1 MATKHTKFSLGMAS
15 ILDDKIKETLEKIAI
30 VENLSR
36 KKFLW
41 QFIQGLVIIRK
52 VQFNEVAT
60 VLNNE
65 VQASS
70 NERRIQAFFEKV
82 ELNYEAVAVLLCL
95 FLPKGKVIL
104 SMDRTDWK
112 FGTIEINILV
122 VVARCGNIGLPLYFE
137 MLDNKR
143 GNSSTID
150 RQNIM
155 EKCIKLLE
163 FKGIESV
170 VMDREF
176 IGHSWLKYLK
186 NNGIDFC
193 VRVPKNHFIT
203 LKNECTYTIEEL
215 LSICKERFYH
225 DVRVDGVWV
234 NLHIKSLSNGEFL
247 YLIGTFPAKQLGDL
261 YRKRWCIET
270 FFQSLKG
277 RGFDIES
284 SHLRDIDKFK
294 KLFALVCIAFAI
306 CLTIGR
312 CYLNKIQKIRVNEK
326 GYPFKSVFRRGLD
339 WMREYLKGKNQNIF
353 TQLLE
358 KFIRWLNIQLAYNQ
372 QLMKIIG

>member
-1 MATKHTKFSLGMAS
+1 MTKHTKFSLGMAS
-15 ILDDKIKETLEKIAI
+15 ILDNKIKETLDKIAI

-41 QFIQGLVIIRK
+41 QFVRGLISVRN

-60 VLNNE
+60 VLNDE
-65 VQASS
+65 AQVSS

-82 ELNYEAVAVLLCL
+82 ELNYEALAVLLCL

-104 SMDRTDWK
+104 SIDRTDWK
-112 FGTIEINILV
+112 FGTIDINILV
-122 VVARCGNIGLPLYFE
+122 VVARCGNVGLPLYFE

-143 GNSSTID
+143 GNSNTID

-163 FKGIESV
+163 FRGIELV

-176 IGHSWLKYLK
+176 IGQSWLKYLK
-186 NNGIDFC
+186 DSRIGFC

-203 LKNECTYTIEEL
+203 LKNECTYTIGEL
-215 LSICKERFYH
+215 LTIHKERFYH
-225 DVRVDGVWV
+225 DVRVDGIWV
-234 NLHIKSLSNGEFL
+234 NLHIKALPNGEFL
-247 YLIGTFPAKQLGDL
+247 YLIGTFSAKQLGDL

-294 KLFALVCIAFAI
+294 KLFALVCIAFVI

-312 CYLNKIQKIRVNEK
+312 CYISKVQKIRINKK
-326 GYPFKSVFRRGLD
+326 GYPFKSIFRRGLD
-339 WMREYLKGKNQNIF
+339 WMREYIKGKNQTTFN
-353 TQLLE
+353 QLLE
-358 KFIRWLNIQLAYNQ
+358 KFTRWLNIQLTYNQ
-372 QLMKIIG
+372 QLIKIIG